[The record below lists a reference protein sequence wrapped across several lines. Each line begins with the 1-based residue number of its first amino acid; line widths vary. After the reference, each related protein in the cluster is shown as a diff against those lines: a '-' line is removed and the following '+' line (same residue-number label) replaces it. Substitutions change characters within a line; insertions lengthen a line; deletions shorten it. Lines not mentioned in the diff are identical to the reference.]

1 MAIQL
6 KLTHEEGIRL
16 RQQTAHKVER
26 VLTKVDGEVV
36 PGGPV
41 KTGTDWRFDKF
52 QFPNGQTTE
61 EVQQDRD
68 PRRVGSDGQKI
79 PLGTYTVSVT
89 AGMRNLVVERK
100 GKVTPFN
107 FKNIAVRN
115 QMRIRYQVLTPKT
128 NKDGEPILKSGKPV
142 HIWEDSGLPQYIPPN
157 TFGGVF
163 VGDGQRAILDE
174 MPT

>member
-1 MAIQL
+1 MSVQL
-6 KLTHEEGIRL
+6 KLTHEEGVRL

-26 VLTKVDGEVV
+26 HVNGV
-36 PGGPV
+36 PL
-41 KTGTDWRFDKF
+41 TGTDWRFDKYQDETGKTF
-52 QFPNGQTTE
+52 E

-68 PRRVGSDGQKI
+68 PRRIGNDGKKL
-79 PLGTYTVSVT
+79 PLGTYTLHVT

-107 FKNIAVRN
+107 FKNPAVRN
-115 QMRIRYQVLTPKT
+115 QMRIKYQELVATDRK
-128 NKDGEPILKSGKPV
+128 KDGKVV
-142 HIWEDSGLPQYIPPN
+142 HEWKDSGSAQYIPPN

-163 VGDGQRAILDE
+163 VGDNQRAILDE